1 MDSKELNLLGWFLKN
16 YIKARN
22 INKADVKMANL
33 DDHFNYGSFTVK
45 ESFYLSDFLN
55 LNLGSLRK
63 VIDIRF
69 KDKTKKFYFEIFW
82 SKWGENNYIN

>member
-1 MDSKELNLLGWFLKN
+1 
-16 YIKARN
+16 
-22 INKADVKMANL
+22 MANL
-33 DDHFNYGSFTVK
+33 DDHFNYGSLTVK

-69 KDKTKKFYFEIFW
+69 KDKTKNQKFYFEIFW
-82 SKWGENNYIN
+82 SK